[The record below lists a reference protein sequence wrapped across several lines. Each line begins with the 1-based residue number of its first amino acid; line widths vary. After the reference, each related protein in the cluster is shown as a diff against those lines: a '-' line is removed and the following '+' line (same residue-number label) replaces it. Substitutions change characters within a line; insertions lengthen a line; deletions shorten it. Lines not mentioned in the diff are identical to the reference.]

1 MFLVIDISWITNN
14 KQKKLGWL
22 VEKSREMFWKKSG
35 RYRALKLA
43 SVSEKKVYETKKLQ
57 LPKL

>member
-1 MFLVIDISWITNN
+1 MFLVIDIFWITNN
-14 KQKKLGWL
+14 EQKKLGWL
-22 VEKSREMFWKKSG
+22 VEKSRKTSWKKYG

-43 SVSEKKVYETKKLQ
+43 PVSETKVYETKKLQ